1 VKGVTWLISGLVLS
15 LLLVSAVSVGS
26 QISLPLDFFQ
36 VSNLKII
43 SQNSNSVVSQLDQ
56 LASVTSTWDIIADWL
71 YPLTSWLS
79 DLWFNFLEAWKR
91 FLGLIAKDEPE
102 ITPAMREKIRE
113 ELLAEL
119 KNQGLVNAELLAG
132 ENGGAKY
139 GIMVA
144 PSTGS
149 TTRDE
154 WLKKSL
160 SQMFADEVSLKF
172 DKTGMSGVVTPTF
185 RDGRKG
191 GDYVFVLTPLL

>member
-1 VKGVTWLISGLVLS
+1 MKGVTWLISGLVLS

-191 GDYVFVLTPLL
+191 GDYVFVLTPLR

>member
-191 GDYVFVLTPLL
+191 GDYVFVLTPLR